1 MAISS
6 AFSSSSDVQNEV
18 LPCSFVRESLTRT
31 RRKTDPNPAAFFD
44 AVHAIA
50 GKNSDQVIHVFCSDI
65 PLFFSL
71 SVTSVHA
78 LGLALVADV
87 ITSAGDFIYKKD
99 KAILKQVLK
108 NDWIGSAKILAKLPA
123 IMLSPEQY
131 KKLRTLLAC
140 DKAKKYLQHAST
152 IDGDTIDVL
161 YALPAQLRVQPVM
174 KHLRCQSEAELL
186 SALCGSMSNVNGLM
200 QKARDAKTRSAFW
213 DEGCA
218 HLVARAFK
226 LQTGPAIN
234 HPDIH
239 QVKSPMELLKI
250 AKSFRNCLRN
260 YVGEG
265 VSGETVFY
273 IYRGQEPVVI
283 AVESRFGQH
292 VGIIKEMKTAGNGE
306 VSETTREVIVNAFKE
321 HGIIDCSGGLGLY
334 GDDIY
339 QQLLSNLYALS
350 RKRMSRGCIEEEC
363 REAIDRLKLFQRS
376 G

>member
-1 MAISS
+1 MPISN
-6 AFSSSSDVQNEV
+6 AFSHSSDVQNEV
-18 LPCSFVRESLTRT
+18 LPRSFVRESLTKT

-99 KAILKQVLK
+99 KEVLKQVLK
-108 NDWIGSAKILAKLPA
+108 NDWIGSAKILQKLPP

-131 KKLRTLLAC
+131 QKLRNLLGC
-140 DKAKKYLQHAST
+140 VTAKKYLQHT
-152 IDGDTIDVL
+152 NIIDGDTIDVL
-161 YALPAQLRVQPVM
+161 HALPEQLRVRPVM

-186 SALCGSMSNVNGLM
+186 SSLSGAVTNMNGLI
-200 QKARDAKTRSAFW
+200 QKAKDADSRSKFW
-213 DEGCA
+213 DEGCT
-218 HLVARAFK
+218 HLVARAFD
-226 LQTGPAIN
+226 LQTGPVIA
-234 HPDIH
+234 HPDIN
-239 QVKSPMELLKI
+239 QVKSPVELLKI

-283 AVESRFGQH
+283 SVESRFGQH
-292 VGIIKEMKTAGNGE
+292 AGIIKEMKTAGNGE
-306 VSETTREVIVNAFKE
+306 VSETTREVIVHAFKE
-321 HGIIDCSGGLGLY
+321 HGIIDCSGGHALY

-350 RKRMSRGCIEEEC
+350 RKRMSRECIEEEC

>member
-1 MAISS
+1 MPISS
-6 AFSSSSDVQNEV
+6 AFSSSSNVQDEV
-18 LPCSFVRESLTRT
+18 LPRAFARESLTDNP
-31 RRKTDPNPAAFFD
+31 RKTDPDPAAFYD

-50 GKNSDQVIHVFCSDI
+50 GENTDQIIRVFNSSLHEFFC
-65 PLFFSL
+65 L
-71 SVTSVHA
+71 SKVTRGA
-78 LGLALVADV
+78 LGLSLTTDV
-87 ITSAGDFIYKKD
+87 IINAGDFIYKKD

-108 NDWIGSAKILAKLPA
+108 KDWIGSAKILAKLPA
-123 IMLSPEQY
+123 IMLAPDQY
-131 KKLRTLLAC
+131 KKLCTLLGC
-140 DKAKKYLQHAST
+140 VTAKKYFQHAII
-152 IDGDTIDVL
+152 IDGYTIDVL
-161 YALPAQLRVQPVM
+161 HALPEQLRVQPVI
-174 KHLRCQSEAELL
+174 KHIRQPVEAELI
-186 SALCGSMSNVNGLM
+186 SALCASLTNVDGLI
-200 QKARDAKTRSAFW
+200 QKAKDAKTRSAFW
-213 DEGCA
+213 DEGCT
-218 HLVARAFK
+218 HLVARVFH

-239 QVKSPMELLKI
+239 CVKSPIELLKI

-306 VSETTREVIVNAFKE
+306 VPDTTREVIVNAFKE
-321 HGIIDCSGGLGLY
+321 HGILDCSGGHALY

-350 RKRMSRGCIEEEC
+350 RKRMSRECIEEEC